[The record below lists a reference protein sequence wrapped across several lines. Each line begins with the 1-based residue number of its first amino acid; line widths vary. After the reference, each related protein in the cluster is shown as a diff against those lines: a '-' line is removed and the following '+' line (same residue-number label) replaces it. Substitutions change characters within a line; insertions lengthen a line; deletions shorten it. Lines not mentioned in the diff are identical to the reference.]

1 MIERPRGLVE
11 PLPLAIVRAGQTPV
25 RQGELCPALWR
36 VDAGLLR
43 ATLVRGDGRELT
55 FDLLGPGELVGE
67 PEGVPSAWT
76 VVAERPCRLVPV
88 APADAAGPLAE
99 RAHRIAS
106 IAHQLAWDDVPTRIE
121 ARLHDLAAR
130 FGRPVPGGT
139 LVPIT
144 LSQEAVAS
152 LAGTTRET
160 ANRAIRGLIGRG
172 ALATERRGRYV
183 VRTLRVVSG

>member
-11 PLPLAIVRAGQTPV
+11 PLPLAIARPGQAPV
-25 RQGELCPALWR
+25 RQGDVCLGLWR
-36 VDAGLLR
+36 VDTGLLR

-55 FDLLGPGELVGE
+55 IDLLGPGELVGE
-67 PEGVPSAWT
+67 PAGVTSAWT
-76 VVAERPCRLVPV
+76 VVAERPSRLVRL
-88 APADAAGPLAE
+88 ATGDAADLLAG
-99 RAHRIAS
+99 RAHRLAS

-139 LVPIT
+139 LIPIT
-144 LSQEAVAS
+144 LSQETVAS
-152 LAGTTRET
+152 LAGTTRES
-160 ANRAIRGLIGRG
+160 ANRAIRILIGRG

-183 VRTLRVVSG
+183 VRTLRVVSP